1 MKKLFTLSALALAA
15 SASFAQSSVTV
26 YGIAD
31 VGATRVSGVKGS
43 SVKLLSSGIMDGS
56 RLGFRGNEDLGG
68 GYRAIFT
75 LEHRLEL
82 DTGGINNRPPS
93 GSQLPDRVSQA
104 SRLLSTLPAPN
115 QAALQPV
122 VTAVAGSIGNTI
134 GVNLA
139 NNFWDRQAFAGL
151 VTPYGAIL
159 AGRQYTPAYEASVAF
174 DTLTT
179 QSALAFG
186 QVAAIPA
193 SIDIRVSNALT
204 YRIQLGGL
212 TASAMAA
219 AGEGSAT
226 TGRLIGAMAIYKNEY
241 FSVGGGYN
249 ERKNEKGD
257 KSLTST
263 VLGASYNVGPGAAF
277 VQYVKVKDDNPTGLS
292 TIAATVTPS
301 VGATTAALI
310 QNAFITGFKQD
321 ATAMHVGYRLPV
333 GVHTFYVAYS
343 KLNDKRPA
351 NADTTSY
358 GLTYSYALSK
368 RTDINAAAVKFNNSA
383 NAQAAPGGTGY
394 LGGVTTSAGVDSTSL
409 GLGIRHRF

>member
-1 MKKLFTLSALALAA
+1 MKKLFTASALALAA
-15 SASFAQSSVTV
+15 SAALAQSGVTI

-31 VGATRVSGVKGS
+31 VGVSRVSGVKGS

-75 LEHRLEL
+75 LEHRIEL
-82 DTGGINNRPPS
+82 DTGTSSNRPPS
-93 GSQLPDRVSQA
+93 ASQLPDRVSQA
-104 SRLLSTLPAPN
+104 TRLGLPG
-115 QAALQPV
+115 ALQPV

-134 GVNLA
+134 GVNLS

-151 VTPYGAIL
+151 VTPFGAVL

-174 DTLTT
+174 DALGT

-186 QVAAIPA
+186 QVASTPP
-193 SIDIRVSNALT
+193 SIDIRVSNALA

-219 AGEGSAT
+219 ASEGSAS
-226 TGRLIGAMAIYKNEY
+226 TGRLLGIMAIYKSGS
-241 FSVGGGYN
+241 FSVGFGHN
-249 ERKNEKGD
+249 ERDNEKGN

-263 VLGASYNVGPGAAF
+263 VVGASANVGPGAVY
-277 VQYVKVKDDNPTGLS
+277 VQYVKIKDDNPTGLS
-292 TIAATVTPS
+292 TIAATVQPS
-301 VGATTAALI
+301 VGGNTPTGVATAALV
-310 QNAFITGFKQD
+310 QNAFINGFKQD
-321 ATAMHVGYRLPV
+321 ANAMHIGYRMPM
-333 GVHTFYVAYS
+333 GVHTFYAAWS
-343 KLNDKRPA
+343 KLDDKRPA
-351 NADTTSY
+351 DADTTSY

-368 RTDINAAAVKFNNSA
+368 RTDINAAAVRFTNST
-383 NAQAAPGGTGY
+383 NAQAAPGATGY

-409 GLGIRHRF
+409 ALGIRHRF